1 MFAYVALE
9 TRTLPDRLVVPAEA
23 VLVRQGRDLVFVIRN
38 GRAQWTYVTTGP
50 RSGDHVVL
58 LDGVAPG
65 DTVAVGGHHALA
77 HDAPVEVTAVRPA
90 FLIRDR

>member
-1 MFAYVALE
+1 
-9 TRTLPDRLVVPAEA
+9 
-23 VLVRQGRDLVFVIRN
+23 VIRN

-65 DTVAVGGHHALA
+65 DTVAVSGHHALA
-77 HDAPVEVTAVRPA
+77 HDAPVEVTAVHPT
-90 FLIRDR
+90 FEVND